1 MDIHA
6 LHRQMVD
13 HGRWKQDVVQ
23 RLERFDQWI
32 QNHGLVSKK
41 VRQCLEGAQKLLRSD
56 GFTIACVGEFSRG
69 KTELINA
76 LLVGD
81 GQTRILPSEPGR
93 TTMCP
98 AEIYCD
104 ADNSNC
110 VRLLPIETRRS
121 SASLE
126 SFRRIPE
133 KWVTLH
139 FDPND
144 PEAARKAL
152 AQVSANQWVTPDEA
166 AQLGFSNTE
175 TGEQDLQGR
184 IAIPKW
190 RHAMINLDHP
200 LLRQGLRIIDTPGL
214 NALGNEPELTLKIL
228 PQAQAILF
236 LLAADS
242 GVSASDM
249 SIWRDHI
256 HALES
261 HRGTVVLALLNK
273 VDSLW
278 DDLQPAEHTDAAIA
292 RLCELTS
299 RQLKLEL
306 AQVLPLSAK
315 QALLGRV
322 QDRPQLVARSGLPR
336 LERALA
342 ESIAR
347 SRQKLA
353 GHRLVIDAQA
363 IILDLHK
370 GLGDRLKEAKREL
383 KLVRN
388 SDRNNNQ
395 ELLQQLRDTIRSNH
409 RHYHKQALSLRTSQL
424 LLEKQRS
431 GLLAPVAPQR
441 LEQLIGD
448 TRSRLSGSWTTVGL
462 ARAISDFFDTLDSQV
477 RHLDREV
484 ERANQVLRSI
494 YRRPEHGVA
503 NQNNLLDQHL
513 LSLESQHRA
522 LRQLHRQAEQFRG
535 SLNNLLSIKGV
546 LIQRFVSTLVQ
557 EARIIW
563 ESYRVVIEDWLNQA
577 LAPLFHH
584 NQYQKQMLEHH
595 MLRLTRMRSQ
605 NQNHA
610 EQVQALRSNIQ
621 QLQLAQDELQPLYDE
636 LRTNREQT
644 TKTVSAQVV
653 PLSDA
658 RRALAQR

>member
-6 LHRQMVD
+6 LHHQMVD
-13 HGRWKQDVVQ
+13 HDRWKEDVAQ

-32 QNHGLVSKK
+32 QNHGLVSKE
-41 VRQCLEGAQKLLRSD
+41 VRQCLEGAQKLLRND

-76 LLVGD
+76 LLVS
-81 GQTRILPSEPGR
+81 QNQARILPSEPGR

-104 ADNSNC
+104 AEANNC

-121 SASLE
+121 TASLE
-126 SFRRIPE
+126 SFRRIPQ

-139 FDPND
+139 FDPSD
-144 PEAARKAL
+144 PEATRKAL
-152 AQVSANQWVTPDEA
+152 AQVSASHWVSPDEA
-166 AQLGFSNTE
+166 EQLGFSNTE
-175 TGEQDLQGR
+175 TGEQDALGR

-190 RHAMINLDHP
+190 RHAMISLDHP

-228 PQAQAILF
+228 PQAQVILF

-249 SIWRDHI
+249 SIWRDHV
-256 HALES
+256 HALEDL
-261 HRGTVVLALLNK
+261 RGTVVLALLNK

-278 DDLQPAEHTDAAIA
+278 DDLQPIEHTDAAIA
-292 RLCELTS
+292 RLCELTA
-299 RQLKLEL
+299 RQLKLDP

-322 QDRPQLVARSGLPR
+322 QDRPQLLARSGFPR
-336 LERALA
+336 LEQALA
-342 ESIAR
+342 ESIER

-353 GHRLVIDAQA
+353 GHRLIIDAQA
-363 IILDLHK
+363 MILDLHK
-370 GLGDRLKEAKREL
+370 GLEHRLTEAKREL
-383 KLVRN
+383 ELVCS
-388 SDRNNNQ
+388 SDQKNNQ
-395 ELLQQLRDTIRSNH
+395 ALLQQLRDTIRTNH

-424 LLEKQRS
+424 LLKKQRP
-431 GLLAPVAPQR
+431 GLLAPVTPQR

-448 TRSRLSGSWTTVGL
+448 TRTRLADSWTTVGL
-462 ARAISDFFDTLDSQV
+462 ARAISHFFDTLDSQV

-484 ERANQVLRSI
+484 ERANQVLGSI
-494 YRRPEHGVA
+494 YRRPEHGA
-503 NQNNLLDQHL
+503 NKNKLLAQHL
-513 LSLESQHRA
+513 LSLEPQHRK
-522 LRQLHRQAEQFRG
+522 LRQLHHQADQFRA

-557 EARIIW
+557 EARTIW
-563 ESYRVVIEDWLNQA
+563 EDYRVAIEDWLSQA

-605 NQNHA
+605 NQSHG
-610 EQVQALRSNIQ
+610 EQVQALRDNIQ
-621 QLQLAQDELQPLYDE
+621 QLQLARDELVPLYRE
-636 LRTNREQT
+636 LYTASQH
-644 TKTVSAQVV
+644 TVRNTSAQVV
-653 PLSDA
+653 SLSNA
-658 RRALAQR
+658 RRALGQR